1 MVNIKLFIPI
11 IQLKKNFEGSI
22 LGCLEKVEN

>member
-1 MVNIKLFIPI
+1 MMNIKLFIPI
-11 IQLKKNFEGSI
+11 IQFKKTFEKTI